1 MLKPNPN
8 FRRYHARCG
17 ARLRGD
23 PPGQF
28 SHRAQPRHRRAAGK
42 NLSADQRSA
51 PLARVV
57 ALREKRPGDATHA
70 LRPAC
75 GRRCGLP
82 WKGNKEVGEGRM
94 EIIETT
100 PPALIR
106 IQLDFIA
113 PFKAHNIAEFSLQP
127 QGATTRVTWAI
138 SGPSPF
144 ISKLIGVFMNMDTMI
159 GGDFETGLARL
170 KTLAES

>member
-1 MLKPNPN
+1 MLVYAATRPDS
-8 FRRYHARCG
+8 FRIARSLDIAAPPEKIYPLINDLHRWREWSPYEKKDPAMQRTLSGPPAGVG
-17 ARLRGD
+17 A
-23 PPGQF
+23 
-28 SHRAQPRHRRAAGK
+28 AYA
-42 NLSADQRSA
+42 
-51 PLARVV
+51 
-57 ALREKRPGDATHA
+57 
-70 LRPAC
+70 
-75 GRRCGLP
+75 

>member
-1 MLKPNPN
+1 MQRTFSGPP
-8 FRRYHARCG
+8 AGIG
-17 ARLRGD
+17 A
-23 PPGQF
+23 
-28 SHRAQPRHRRAAGK
+28 AYA
-42 NLSADQRSA
+42 
-51 PLARVV
+51 
-57 ALREKRPGDATHA
+57 
-70 LRPAC
+70 
-75 GRRCGLP
+75 
-82 WKGNKEVGEGRM
+82 WKSNKEVGEGRM

-100 PPALIR
+100 PPELIR
-106 IQLDFIA
+106 IQLNFIA

-127 QGATTRVTWAI
+127 QGAMTRVTWAI